1 MPHHFARKF
10 QTLSIVALFA
20 LIVTTLAT
28 LASWA
33 QVTNVRR
40 ASSES
45 SALSEPA
52 VINAALAQPHPLP
65 PEPATL
71 SAGGI
76 AQNRKFHARPQ
87 DSGNPL
93 FLPAVPYNANG
104 SATESVAI
112 ADVNGDGK
120 PDLIVADQGCVT
132 CGDGSASVLLGN
144 GDGTF
149 QPGVPYDSGGRF
161 TNFVAVAD
169 VNGDGK
175 PDLITVNYSPR
186 PRAWTMLSLSP
197 R

>member
-1 MPHHFARKF
+1 MLRPRSFIRGRLPRKVYSSVQEILGPLLLRHRRLLMPHHFARKF

-71 SAGGI
+71 S
-76 AQNRKFHARPQ
+76 
-87 DSGNPL
+87 
-93 FLPAVPYNANG
+93 
-104 SATESVAI
+104 
-112 ADVNGDGK
+112 
-120 PDLIVADQGCVT
+120 
-132 CGDGSASVLLGN
+132 
-144 GDGTF
+144 
-149 QPGVPYDSGGRF
+149 
-161 TNFVAVAD
+161 
-169 VNGDGK
+169 
-175 PDLITVNYSPR
+175 
-186 PRAWTMLSLSP
+186 
-197 R
+197 